1 MHVQNIYI
9 YIYIYRYI
17 EPHPVFFMDPGNW
30 TYDTQQKIKNTY
42 DLHLDGKHL
51 ILINGLQA

>member
-1 MHVQNIYI
+1 
-9 YIYIYRYI
+9 
-17 EPHPVFFMDPGNW
+17 MDPGNW
-30 TYDTQQKIKNTY
+30 TYDTQQKIKNTN